1 MYAVPCI
8 GAGTAAQSLSGFGV
22 PNPFC
27 GDLFSNFMTIDN
39 VTQQVKKI
47 TTASYEKQIYDLKQM
62 LEISK
67 SLSSVLE
74 FKTLIESILYICM
87 CQMRTLSAGI
97 FIQNNFD
104 AVNFTLDTNYNGMEL
119 SPDTEYAIPLQHPCI
134 ALLEHTNMTYTFEE
148 LCDILKEDR
157 KGIEVIGTLS
167 PSLVV
172 PLKVKNRLNGVLVL
186 GERIDLGEGNVYS
199 MYEKEQILNIASLA
213 AIAINNTQLID
224 MTTTD
229 MMTHL
234 KLKHYFFTVLMDK
247 LERAAIDDKSVA
259 ILMLDIDHFKHF
271 NDTYGHASG
280 DMVLQEVANV
290 IKNSVRS
297 EDLAARYGGEEFVVM
312 LFESNEEAAVMVAER
327 IRNNIQ
333 ALDLEYEG
341 AHMKVTISI
350 GVSVYSGAERIAAKK
365 LVENADTALYES
377 KKTGRNKTTA
387 YRPSMKIQ

>member
-1 MYAVPCI
+1 M
-8 GAGTAAQSLSGFGV
+8 
-22 PNPFC
+22 
-27 GDLFSNFMTIDN
+27 
-39 VTQQVKKI
+39 
-47 TTASYEKQIYDLKQM
+47 
-62 LEISK
+62 
-67 SLSSVLE
+67 
-74 FKTLIESILYICM
+74 
-87 CQMRTLSAGI
+87 
-97 FIQNNFD
+97 
-104 AVNFTLDTNYNGMEL
+104 
-119 SPDTEYAIPLQHPCI
+119 
-134 ALLEHTNMTYTFEE
+134 
-148 LCDILKEDR
+148 
-157 KGIEVIGTLS
+157 
-167 PSLVV
+167 
-172 PLKVKNRLNGVLVL
+172 L

-350 GVSVYSGAERIAAKK
+350 GVSVYSGTERIAAKK